1 MDISDIEQL
10 AGLARV
16 QLTDDEKSRFAQDFE
31 AILGYVNIVNEA
43 SHNAEQ
49 YQSMHKNQLNT
60 DDNINESG
68 MYSQDILQQAPDIED
83 SQIKV
88 QRILGN
94 NNE

>member
-43 SHNAEQ
+43 SHGAGQ
-49 YQSMHKNQLNT
+49 YQSIHKNQLNA

-83 SQIKV
+83 NQIKV

>member
-16 QLTDDEKSRFAQDFE
+16 QLTDEEKSRFMKDFE
-31 AILGYVNIVNEA
+31 AILGYVKVVNED
-43 SHNAEQ
+43 SPDVDP
-49 YQSMHKNQLNT
+49 YQSIHKNQLNA